1 MEEESSMIVKELE
14 IPAGGERNESSQ
26 PDKITFKQYLQVRCR
41 ISYQM
46 RKLKSKGAILVLVWS
61 FMVVNVFYYLLN
73 NLLVSYYSDSVITSV
88 VTIIAVTLLVAGWL
102 ADVRFGRYRVMRC
115 SIWTMWVNS
124 LLLTTVCV
132 VFSLIEFNCSFSL
145 MYTVL
150 TISVV
155 IIMACGFG
163 GFQAIII
170 QFGVD
175 QLNDASTTE
184 ITSFVA
190 WYIWTLKGSNI
201 VASFINII
209 TCIESDS
216 KYDLMGP
223 LVITMCLTVVVS
235 TNYLFSNQLIKEP
248 VTQNPFKLVYKVV
261 RYAIKTKRPRQRSA
275 FTYWEDDPPS
285 RMDFGKAKYGGPF
298 TTEQVEDVKILIKT
312 LGVLFIV
319 SFLES
324 LKFNF
329 DLHTTSILLLLGE
342 HGTDNGSNFY
352 HCFGDDFLTNI
363 NTIIGLFLIPLNEFL
378 IYPLFY
384 RCISIK
390 IRWKILLGILFE
402 LAGLIVLI
410 ILITYARSKYTE
422 IESTTLSHN
431 YTLQCLLNFDE
442 KSSSLMNDNIIDYK
456 WSILVEFLFAASDTM
471 LTIGT
476 IEFYCAQVPY
486 SMKGLVAGCYYG
498 CVGLYIMF
506 NYGLSQAFMAKLHV
520 WEINTTFNREF
531 WYLLAKIIP
540 VAMAAFIVAL
550 TIKYHKKRK
559 REDVL
564 PSEHIFAEQYYSAH

>member
-1 MEEESSMIVKELE
+1 MEEKNPTIMKELE

-26 PDKITFKQYLQVRCR
+26 PDKITFKEYLQVCCR
-41 ISYQM
+41 ISYRM
-46 RKLKSKGAILVLVWS
+46 RKLKTKGAILILIWS
-61 FMVVNVFYYLLN
+61 FMVMVVFYYLLN
-73 NLLVSYYSDSVITSV
+73 ILLVSCHNSIITGVIT
-88 VTIIAVTLLVAGWL
+88 IIGVTLPVAGWL
-102 ADVRFGRYRVMRC
+102 ADVRFGRYRVMLC
-115 SIWTMWVNS
+115 SIWTMWISS
-124 LLLTTVCV
+124 LLLTIVYV
-132 VFSLIEFNCSFSL
+132 VFSLIEFNHSGL
-145 MYTVL
+145 IRKTL
-150 TISVV
+150 TILVV
-155 IIMACGFG
+155 VLLVFGIG
-163 GFQAIII
+163 GFQAIVI

-190 WYIWTLKGSNI
+190 WYTWTLKGSNI

-209 TCIESDS
+209 TCIDS

-223 LVITMCLTVVVS
+223 LVIAMCLTVVVS

-248 VTQNPFKLVYKVV
+248 VTQNPFKLVYMVV
-261 RYAIKTKRPRQRSA
+261 RYAIKTKHPRQRSA

-285 RMDFGKAKYGGPF
+285 RMDFGKVKYGGPF

-312 LGVLFIV
+312 LGVVFV
-319 SFLES
+319 ASFLVS

-329 DLHTTSILLLLGE
+329 DLRTTSILGE
-342 HGTDNGSNFY
+342 HHVENGSIFY
-352 HCFGDDFLTNI
+352 CCFGNDFLTNVKA
-363 NTIIGLFLIPLNEFL
+363 IIGLLLIPLNEFL

-422 IESTTLSHN
+422 LESTSHPHN
-431 YTLQCLLNFDE
+431 YTLHCLFHE
-442 KSSSLMNDNIIDYK
+442 KSNSLINNTIDYR
-456 WSILVEFLFAASDTM
+456 WLILVEFLFAASDTM
-471 LTIGT
+471 LAIGT
-476 IEFYCAQVPY
+476 IEFFCAQVPY

-498 CVGLYIMF
+498 CLGLHVMF
-506 NYGLSQAFMAKLHV
+506 NYGLSRVFRAKLHI
-520 WEINTTFNREF
+520 WESNTTFNCEF
-531 WYLLAKIIP
+531 WHLLTKIIP
-540 VAMAAFIVAL
+540 VAMAVFVIAL

>member
-1 MEEESSMIVKELE
+1 MKELE
-14 IPAGGERNESSQ
+14 SSAAGERNEFSQ
-26 PDKITFKQYLQVRCR
+26 PDKVTFKEYLQACCR
-41 ISYQM
+41 ISYRM
-46 RKLKSKGAILVLVWS
+46 KKLKTKGAILVLIWS
-61 FMVVNVFYYLLN
+61 FMVMNVFYCLLN
-73 NLLVSYYSDSVITSV
+73 SSWVSYYIDDSVITSV
-88 VTIIAVTLLVAGWL
+88 VTIIGVTLPVAGWL
-102 ADVRFGRYRVMRC
+102 ADFRFGRYRVMRC
-115 SIWTMWVNS
+115 SIWTMWISSV
-124 LLLTTVCV
+124 LMTTVYV
-132 VFSLIEFNCSFSL
+132 VFSLIEFNHSSL

-155 IIMACGFG
+155 VILALGLG
-163 GFQAIII
+163 GFQAIVI

-175 QLNDASTTE
+175 QLNDASTAE

-190 WYIWTLKGSNI
+190 WYTWTLISSNT
-201 VASFINII
+201 VSRFINML

-216 KYDLMGP
+216 KYNLMGP
-223 LVITMCLTVVVS
+223 LVIAMCLTVVVI

-261 RYAIKTKRPRQRSA
+261 RYAIKTKHPRQRSA

-285 RMDFGKAKYGGPF
+285 RMDFGKIKYGGPF
-298 TTEQVEDVKILIKT
+298 TTEQVEDVKILIKI
-312 LGVLFIV
+312 LGVVFV
-319 SFLES
+319 ASFLVS

-329 DLHTTSILLLLGE
+329 DLNTTSILLLLDE
-342 HGTDNGSNFY
+342 YGTDNGSSFY
-352 HCFGDDFLTNI
+352 HCFGDDFLTNV

-410 ILITYARSKYTE
+410 ILITHARSKYTE
-422 IESTTLSHN
+422 LESATLPHN
-431 YTLQCLLNFDE
+431 YTLHCLLNFDE
-442 KSSSLMNDNIIDYK
+442 KYNSLMNDNIIDYR
-456 WSILVEFLFAASDTM
+456 WSILVVFLFAASSTM

-498 CVGLYIMF
+498 CIGLYIMI
-506 NYGLSQAFMAKLHV
+506 NYGLSQIFMAKLHV
-520 WEINTTFNREF
+520 WELNTTFNCEF
-531 WYLLAKIIP
+531 WYLLTKIIP